1 MSENTEST
9 APEAVVADESPR
21 DPQRVALEAMRM
33 AELQALAS
41 ELQIVGAGKLR
52 KGELVDAVSGARG
65 AAVTMPSTG
74 RRRGSRRV
82 SASDPSEFA
91 GVEVAAGAPVADRAA
106 SKSKNAAA
114 ASTADEVVADEST
127 TATDAVETAV
137 SADGEQAADGAENTE
152 NTDGAE
158 SADGSSESGDE
169 AEQGS
174 TSSRSRRSRS
184 RNRQGGAAQ
193 DGAQNGQQNG
203 QQNSNRNA
211 QQNGQQNGQGAQ
223 TPRDGDDDRTAR
235 TARTR
240 DRKRGRGPIG
250 DDLEPELLDDDVLI
264 PIAGILDVLENYA
277 FVRTTGY
284 LSGPT
289 DIYVSLGQ
297 VKKYGMR
304 KGDAVVGAIRQ
315 PREHEQQG
323 RQKYN
328 ALVKVDSINGLSLE
342 SAATRVEFET
352 LTPLSPD
359 ERLRLETT
367 SDVHVTRII
376 DLFAPIGK
384 GQRGL
389 IVAPPKS
396 GKTAALQA
404 IAEAISRNSPD
415 AHLMV
420 VLVDERPEEVTELQ
434 RTVRGEVIASTF
446 DRPAEDHITVAE
458 LAIERAKRLV
468 ELGHDVVVLLD
479 SLSRLGRAYGAI
491 ATPGR
496 TGVGIDP
503 ASLHPAKRI
512 FGAARKAEE
521 GGSLTIIA
529 TAAVETGSRADEI
542 VFDEFAGT
550 ANMELRL
557 SRSLAELRRYPAV
570 VVAASST
577 RREER
582 LLGADEVAAVW
593 SLRRSLEGL
602 DERHALESVVARL
615 TETQSN
621 VELLMQVQKAARVSA

>member
-9 APEAVVADESPR
+9 APESSAPETVVVDESPR
-21 DPQRVALEAMRM
+21 DPQRAALEAMRM

-52 KGELVDAVSGARG
+52 KGELVDAVSGARET
-65 AAVTMPSTG
+65 AVTMPSTG

-91 GVEVAAGAPVADRAA
+91 GSPVAGGAPAVESAPAADED
-106 SKSKNAAA
+106 AAA
-114 ASTADEVVADEST
+114 PADET
-127 TATDAVETAV
+127 TPE
-137 SADGEQAADGAENTE
+137 
-152 NTDGAE
+152 TDGAE
-158 SADGSSESGDE
+158 TAAETADGDQSGEQAGESNDGAD
-169 AEQGS
+169 ADAGS
-174 TSSRSRRSRS
+174 TGSRSRRSRS
-184 RNRQGGAAQ
+184 RNRQGGAAGQ
-193 DGAQNGQQNG
+193 TGQNGQQPAAQNGQ
-203 QQNSNRNA
+203 
-211 QQNGQQNGQGAQ
+211 QQNGQGAQ
-223 TPRDGDDDRTAR
+223 GPRDGDDDRSAR

-240 DRKRGRGPIG
+240 DRKRGRGPAG
-250 DDLEPELLDDDVLI
+250 DELEPEILEDDVLI

-284 LSGPT
+284 LPGPT

-328 ALVKVDSINGLSLE
+328 ALVKVDSINGLTLE
-342 SAATRVEFET
+342 AAAARVEFDA

-389 IVAPPKS
+389 IVSPPNS
-396 GKTAALQA
+396 GKTVALQA
-404 IAEAISRNSPD
+404 IAEAVSRNSPD
-415 AHLMV
+415 SHLMV

-446 DRPAEDHITVAE
+446 DRPAEDHTTVAE
-458 LAIERAKRLV
+458 LAVERAKRLV

-479 SLSRLGRAYGAI
+479 SLSRLGRAYAAI
-491 ATPGR
+491 AAPGR

-570 VVAASST
+570 VIAASST

-582 LLGADEVAAVW
+582 LLGSDEVSAIW

-602 DERHALESVVARL
+602 DERHALEAVVARL
-615 TETQSN
+615 AETDSN
-621 VELLMQVQKAARVSA
+621 VELLMQAQRAARAGE